1 MLVFQHKYANCEL
14 NVDIL
19 NGRKPLQAYIT
30 ANTCLKPND
39 SKALRDLI
47 CFIKTVNSWPFWMK
61 TLLFKG
67 FMGTIKIKKAKK
79 ILLKLI
85 KPNKFVTSF

>member
-1 MLVFQHKYANCEL
+1 
-14 NVDIL
+14 
-19 NGRKPLQAYIT
+19 
-30 ANTCLKPND
+30 
-39 SKALRDLI
+39 
-47 CFIKTVNSWPFWMK
+47 MK

-67 FMGTIKIKKAKK
+67 FKGNIKIKKTKK

>member
-1 MLVFQHKYANCEL
+1 
-14 NVDIL
+14 VDIL
-19 NGRKPLQAYIT
+19 NGRKPLQAYIS
-30 ANTCLKPND
+30 ANTCFKLND

-47 CFIKTVNSWPFWMK
+47 CFVKTVNKRRFWME

-67 FMGTIKIKKAKK
+67 FMGHIKIKKIKK